1 MPARKISVTT
11 KISEE
16 EMRRLEV
23 IANREN
29 MSISAIM
36 KMCISAIINNEI
48 GLEKGELKLDF
59 NEGCAELDTP
69 FGEKIEKRLDKLR
82 EREYPE
88 RFIESIKEQILSGLD
103 EQIDMMPKKFN
114 PKRMRSDEWG
124 C

>member
-69 FGEKIEKRLDKLR
+69 LGEKIEKRLDKLR

-114 PKRMRSDEWG
+114 PKRMRNDEWG